1 VSEEPAA
8 RGETHRVLLVPGFFG
23 FGKLGDIAYFNGVRE
38 KLAQSF
44 ARLGIGAEIIE
55 LTTLPTASIRERAAR
70 VVEAL
75 AEVAVR
81 GGPIHIIG
89 HSTGGLDAR
98 LALAPTA
105 SLPTR
110 VTFDRP
116 EERVQSLITVSCP
129 HFGTPAATFFSGALG
144 RRLLRVGTRYLI
156 WLLSHRF
163 LLRLTLA
170 LGYFV
175 VKLRD
180 PFGKRRGTF
189 DEFKEKLFDDFSDDR
204 RRALLEFL
212 EHVGKDQSLLFQ
224 LTPAGCDL
232 LNACTAD
239 PKVRYG
245 SVVTRAPAVTW
256 RSLLRSTWDLYT
268 QLMHPLYGFLR
279 FVVSRGESRV
289 IPPPVP
295 AQEAKLV
302 EAYGE
307 LPSARDN
314 DGLVPTNSQV
324 WGELIHAT
332 VADHLDVV
340 GKFGSLEG
348 TTWAGD
354 WIPSYSGFDAARFEA
369 LWDDVARFIARGA
382 GEEPKVGTER
392 TERDLA

>member
-1 VSEEPAA
+1 MSEAQAA

-23 FGKLGDIAYFNGVRE
+23 FGRLGDIAYFTGVRE
-38 KLAQSF
+38 ELERSF
-44 ARLGIGAEIIE
+44 GRLGLDAEIIE

-75 AEVAVR
+75 AEVATR

-110 VTFDRP
+110 VVFERP
-116 EERVQSLITVSCP
+116 ELVESLVTVSCP
-129 HFGTPAATFFSGALG
+129 HFGSPAATFFSGAFG

-156 WLLSHRF
+156 WLLARGL
-163 LLRLTLA
+163 LLRLALA
-170 LGYFV
+170 FGYFI
-175 VKLRD
+175 VKIRD

-189 DEFKEKLFDDFSDDR
+189 AEFKEKLFDDFSDER
-204 RRALLEFL
+204 RRALTEFF
-212 EHVGKDQSLLFQ
+212 EHVGRDQSLLFQ

-245 SVVTRAPAVTW
+245 SVVTRSPEVTW

-268 QLMHPLYGFLR
+268 QIMHPLYGFLR

-295 AQEAKLV
+295 AQEAKLL
-302 EAYGE
+302 EAYRE

-340 GKFGSLEG
+340 GKFGSLGG
-348 TTWAGD
+348 TAWAGD
-354 WIPSYSGFDAARFEA
+354 WIPSYSDFDAARFEA
-369 LWDDVARFIARGA
+369 LWDDVARFIAA
-382 GEEPKVGTER
+382 GRAKELGVGTER
-392 TERDLA
+392 TARDLA